1 MGDIRAIDSHEM
13 LKGISNFSMSE
24 RQPDKAARQ
33 EASPLRP
40 AAGIEVGGCSKES
53 FDGARHK
60 LSVPRS
66 RQAATK
72 SALVSRFAQSQIS
85 DTDMN
90 LPADDQ

>member
-1 MGDIRAIDSHEM
+1 MGDIRAIDSYEM
-13 LKGISNFSMSE
+13 LKGISNFSRSE
-24 RQPDKAARQ
+24 RQPNKAARQ
-33 EASPLRP
+33 ETSPLRP
-40 AAGIEVGGCSKES
+40 AAGIEVDGCSKDS
-53 FDGARHK
+53 FDDAHRK

-72 SALVSRFAQSQIS
+72 SALFSRFAQSQIS